1 MTKFFKK
8 TKKTYFGA
16 ILSAFLPKFG
26 PKMNFLE
33 KRSLSVFQYSNYLT
47 LCQKLEKPN
56 GLFLRKLLGGH
67 TKNQFIPL
75 ISL

>member
-26 PKMNFLE
+26 PKMNFPGE
-33 KRSLSVFQYSNYLT
+33 KEFVSFSIFKLSTIVP
-47 LCQKLEKPN
+47 KI
-56 GLFLRKLLGGH
+56 RK
-67 TKNQFIPL
+67 T
-75 ISL
+75 